1 MTAGA
6 SQMANP
12 LNAVGAQ
19 SGVALAGVA
28 RLAGDRLGVS
38 RWHTVTQEQV
48 RHFADDTRDHR
59 ACVAE
64 IVFRYYSLR
73 G

>member
-6 SQMANP
+6 SQMGGP

-19 SGVALAGVA
+19 RGASLAGVA

-38 RWHTVTQEQV
+38 RWPPVTREQV
-48 RHFADDTRDHR
+48 
-59 ACVAE
+59 
-64 IVFRYYSLR
+64 
-73 G
+73 